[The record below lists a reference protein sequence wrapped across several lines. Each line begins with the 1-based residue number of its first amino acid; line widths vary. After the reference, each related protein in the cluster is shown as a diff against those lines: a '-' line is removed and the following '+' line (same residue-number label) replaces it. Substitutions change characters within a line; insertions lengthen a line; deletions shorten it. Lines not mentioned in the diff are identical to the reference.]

1 MSGPGAEG
9 STGPLRGGSTGP
21 LARLVARPQDFLR
34 SWPEQPLLWR
44 SDQAFNDLLDPADV
58 DVLIEERSL
67 RLPSFRVIREGSTLP
82 TTSYTQTARMGQ
94 APVADL
100 AHPGKVG
107 ELVAA
112 GATLVLQGLH
122 RTWEPLV
129 RFCRALAGELG
140 HPVQANAYLT
150 PRQSQGFEFHYDTH
164 DVFILQ
170 VTGRKAWVVHEPVF
184 PLPLQDQPWPS
195 RPESATQSLPPPG
208 DPCLDVVLE
217 PGDCLWL
224 PRGWVHAARTEGD
237 LSLHITLGVLTRTRH
252 WLLRQIVEELA
263 EEEDFRASL
272 PPGFAAAG
280 PGLAGSVH
288 EVAALFSAWA
298 AAADG
303 DATASALRR
312 RHLEQMPGPLRRPV
326 TSALTAPM
334 IEDGTWLRVRSDA
347 VHDVEADESGLV
359 LSLGDRELRLPG
371 WLQPAV
377 DVILTS
383 ERLRPA
389 DLEEA
394 LDAHDRLVLTR
405 RLCREGLVEV
415 E

>member
-1 MSGPGAEG
+1 LG
-9 STGPLRGGSTGP
+9 
-21 LARLVARPQDFLR
+21 RLVARPQEFLG
-34 SWPEQPLLWR
+34 SWPERPLLWR
-44 SDQAFNDLLDPADV
+44 SGQTFTDLLDPGAADILV
-58 DVLIEERSL
+58 EERSL
-67 RLPSFRVIREGSTLP
+67 RLPAFRVVRDGSTLA
-82 TTSYTQTARMGQ
+82 TTSYTQSARMGQ

-107 ELVAA
+107 EHVAA

-129 RFCRALAGELG
+129 RFCRGLAGELG

-164 DVFILQ
+164 DVFIVQ

-184 PLPLQDQPWPS
+184 CWPLQDQPWPA
-195 RPESATQSLPPPG
+195 RPESATRSLPPPG
-208 DPCLDVVLE
+208 EPCLDVVLA

-224 PRGWVHAARTEGD
+224 PRGWVHAARTESD
-237 LSLHITLGVLTRTRH
+237 LSLHITVGVLTRTRH

-263 EEEDFRASL
+263 EEEDFRVSL
-272 PPGFAAAG
+272 PPAFAATG
-280 PGLAGSVH
+280 TGLADSMH
-288 EVAALFSAWA
+288 EVLALFSSWA
-298 AAADG
+298 AEADVEAMAG
-303 DATASALRR
+303 RVR
-312 RHLEQMPGPLRRPV
+312 HRHLEQMPAPLRQPV
-326 TSALTAPM
+326 GSALSAAT
-334 IEDGTWLRVRSDA
+334 IEDETWLRVRSGA
-347 VHDVEADESGLV
+347 VYDIRADGSCLV
-359 LSLGDRELRLPG
+359 LHLGDRELSLPG

-377 DVILTS
+377 RTILES

-389 DLEEA
+389 DLGEA

>member
-1 MSGPGAEG
+1 M
-9 STGPLRGGSTGP
+9 
-21 LARLVARPQDFLR
+21 R
-34 SWPEQPLLWR
+34 SWPAQPLLWHTG
-44 SDQAFNDLLDPADV
+44 QTFADLLDPGAA

-67 RLPSFRVIREGSTLP
+67 RLPAFRVIRDGSTLP
-82 TTSYTQTARMGQ
+82 STSYTQTARMGQ

-100 AHPGKVG
+100 AHPGRVG

-184 PLPLQDQPWPS
+184 PLPLQDQPWPA
-195 RPESATQSLPPPG
+195 RPESATQSLPPAGEPY
-208 DPCLDVVLE
+208 LDVVLE

-237 LSLHITLGVLTRTRH
+237 LSLHVTLGVLTRTRH
-252 WLLRQIVEELA
+252 WLLREIVDQLA
-263 EEEDFRASL
+263 EEEDFRVSL
-272 PPGFAAAG
+272 PPGFARTSSGVADM
-280 PGLAGSVH
+280 VR
-288 EVAALFSAWA
+288 EVAGLLSAWA
-298 AAADG
+298 AEADV
-303 DATASALRR
+303 DAMATTVRH
-312 RHLEQMPGPLRRPV
+312 RHLEQMPAPLRRPV
-326 TSALTAPM
+326 GSALSAAG
-334 IEDGTWLRVRSDA
+334 IVDGTWLRVRSDA
-347 VHDVEADESGLV
+347 VHDIRRDDSGLA
-359 LSLGDRELRLPG
+359 LHLGDRELSLPG
-371 WLQPAV
+371 WLQPALSS
-377 DVILTS
+377 ILDR

-389 DLEEA
+389 DLDEG

-405 RLCREGLVEV
+405 RLCREGLLEV

>member
-1 MSGPGAEG
+1 VSGPGAE
-9 STGPLRGGSTGP
+9 GSTGP

-44 SDQAFNDLLDPADV
+44 SDRAFTDLLNPADA
-58 DVLIEERSL
+58 DVLVEERSL
-67 RLPSFRVIREGSTLP
+67 RLPSFRVICAGSTLP
-82 TTSYTQTARMGQ
+82 TTSYTQAARMGQ
-94 APVADL
+94 ASVADL

-129 RFCRALAGELG
+129 CFCRALAGELG

-184 PLPLQDQPWPS
+184 PLPLPDQPWPS
-195 RPESATQSLPPPG
+195 RPESTTRSLPPPG
-208 DPCLDVVLE
+208 EPHLDVILE

-237 LSLHITLGVLTRTRH
+237 VSLHITLGVLTRTRH

-263 EEEDFRASL
+263 EEEGFRASL
-272 PPGFAAAG
+272 PPRFATTG
-280 PGLAGSVH
+280 PGLAGSVR
-288 EVAALFSAWA
+288 EVAALFDAWA
-298 AAADG
+298 AAADV
-303 DATASALRR
+303 DATAGTVRR

-326 TSALTAPM
+326 ASALNAPT

-347 VHDVEADESGLV
+347 VHDVHVDESGLV
-359 LSLGDRELRLPG
+359 LGLGDRELRLPG

-377 DVILTS
+377 SVILTR

-389 DLEEA
+389 DLKEA